1 MKKRIT
7 GILMAGILA
16 IALTACSKVTIEI
29 GNSDPTPTPEG
40 PSTELVTEAP
50 PVESVPPQVTDTP
63 TQPTTTPTAANTA
76 TPTPEPEVSAR
87 PAHPLTES
95 NLTPQVKAA
104 LDEVQTDYH
113 KVYWR
118 TEYSMPFPGLEGIVV
133 SISPCR
139 RDSKQIIIGLTNV
152 YDRDMTISA
161 EGYAMDALENDIG
174 HFHVFEEAIRSG
186 QTVFRS
192 IYCSGT
198 PTGNIHWVN
207 AEPMNTDKA
216 SVYWKGTWD
225 WQNSTE
231 TMIHYQLTSKE
242 PMKVGYI
249 WMLLLDWEGY
259 VVDYYYDY
267 NPDDISTNISGS
279 VNTYKD
285 TLGAAADMALFANP
299 LRPY

>member
-1 MKKRIT
+1 MKKRVLSIIT
-7 GILMAGILA
+7 VIMFV
-16 IALTACSKVTIEI
+16 IALTACTRITIEI
-29 GNSDPTPTPEG
+29 GNAEPTQEG
-40 PSTELVTEAP
+40 PSTEIVTEAP
-50 PVESVPPQVTDTP
+50 SVESVPAQVTDTP
-63 TQPTTTPTAANTA
+63 AQPTTTPTAANTA
-76 TPTPEPEVSAR
+76 TPTPEPEISAR

-104 LDEVQTDYH
+104 LEEVQTDYH

-118 TEYSMPFPGLEGIVV
+118 TEYSLPFPDLEGIVV
-133 SISPCR
+133 SVSPCR
-139 RDSKQIIIGLTNV
+139 RDSKQIIIGLTNL

-186 QTVFRS
+186 QTVFLN

-198 PTGNIHWVN
+198 PTGNIHWIN
-207 AEPMNTDKA
+207 AEPMNTDKS
-216 SVYWKGTWD
+216 SVGWKGTWD

-231 TMIHYQLTSKE
+231 TTLHYQLVSNE

-249 WMLLLDWEGY
+249 WMLLLDGEGH

-285 TLGAAADMALFANP
+285 ALDAADMALFANP
-299 LRPY
+299 LSAY